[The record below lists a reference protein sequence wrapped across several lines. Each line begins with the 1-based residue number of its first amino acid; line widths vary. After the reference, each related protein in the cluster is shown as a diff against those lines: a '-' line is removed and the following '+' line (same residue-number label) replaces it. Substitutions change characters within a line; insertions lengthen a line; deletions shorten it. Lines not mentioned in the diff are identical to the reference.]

1 MMSKQRELCAQL
13 GVPDNDD
20 LAALLPETHLDLS
33 QEERVGLPTLECKRM
48 DHWKFAF
55 NDQLMWL
62 SLENFNTQY

>member
-13 GVPDNDD
+13 GVPDNGDP
-20 LAALLPETHLDLS
+20 ALLPETHLDLS
-33 QEERVGLPTLECKRM
+33 PDERVGLPTLECKII

-62 SLENFNTQY
+62 SLENSILIL